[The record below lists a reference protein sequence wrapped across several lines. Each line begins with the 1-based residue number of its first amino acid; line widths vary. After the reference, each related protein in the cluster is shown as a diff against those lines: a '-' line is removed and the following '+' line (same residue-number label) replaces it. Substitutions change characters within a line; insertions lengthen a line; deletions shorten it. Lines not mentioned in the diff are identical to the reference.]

1 MDDKMLKILK
11 ATIVLNILTI
21 IVNLINLFVK

>member
-11 ATIVLNILTI
+11 TTIVLNILTI